1 MANAPRMSFSLMLLI
16 VSLPQAAQAALP
28 PISQEELARQAELIV
43 DARVAVT
50 ACGVPIARIV
60 GSQTWT
66 ETQYLSTLEV
76 LATIKGTPKAP
87 LRYRG
92 IVQEGNAPV
101 GAVPPPPLGTG
112 WVGRLYLTD
121 RGDGIYEPTYQG
133 NTPVEDKARSSPAA
147 VAPCQNSD
155 GGAGDAAAP
164 DGASDAADPDAR
176 VPADASADASARLDT
191 AADSGAADA
200 RVDGGGGGSDCSCAL
215 GARRPSSRP
224 LLLLLTGGL
233 ALWFRRRRRR

>member
-1 MANAPRMSFSLMLLI
+1 MANAPRTSVFLMLLI
-16 VSLPQAAQAALP
+16 VSLPQVAQAALP
-28 PISQEELARQAELIV
+28 PISQAELAQQAELIV

-76 LATIKGTPKAP
+76 LATIKGTPAAP

-133 NTPVEDKARSSPAA
+133 NTPVEDGARSSPAA

-155 GGAGDAAAP
+155 GGA
-164 DGASDAADPDAR
+164 
-176 VPADASADASARLDT
+176 
-191 AADSGAADA
+191 ADA
-200 RVDGGGGGSDCSCAL
+200 RVDGGGGGGSDCSCAL
-215 GARRPSSRP
+215 GARRPSSPP

-233 ALWFRRRRRR
+233 ALWIRRRRKYLSHTEAIGVLLPIGPLKEHPCASGPSPLCSS

>member
-1 MANAPRMSFSLMLLI
+1 MANTPRTSFSLMLLI

-28 PISQEELARQAELIV
+28 PISQEDLAQQAELIV

-76 LATIKGTPKAP
+76 LATIKGAPTAP

-92 IVQEGNAPV
+92 IVQEGNALV
-101 GAVPPPPLGTG
+101 GVVLSSFLGIG
-112 WVGRLYLTD
+112 WVGCLYLTD

-133 NTPVEDKARSSPAA
+133 NTPVEDRARSRPAD

-155 GGAGDAAAP
+155 G
-164 DGASDAADPDAR
+164 
-176 VPADASADASARLDT
+176 
-191 AADSGAADA
+191 GAADA

-215 GARRPSSRP
+215 GARRPSSPP

-233 ALWFRRRRRR
+233 ALWIRRRRKYLSHAEAIGVLLPIGPLKEHPCAGRSPLCSS